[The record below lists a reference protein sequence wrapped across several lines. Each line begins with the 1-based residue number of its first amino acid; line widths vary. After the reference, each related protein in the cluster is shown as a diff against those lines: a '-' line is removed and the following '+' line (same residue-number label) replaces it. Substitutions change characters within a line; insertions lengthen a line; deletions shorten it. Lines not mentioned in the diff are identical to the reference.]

1 MRLNELPFR
10 KRLFFPRRL
19 RDLTTG
25 GKIENVTARP
35 LWSALIAYYGVWRV
49 QPGENHRIYGVNH
62 NSRNLA
68 IQMSGAILHG
78 AQKDSADPKDDDL
91 DDDESGKFVR
101 DAVPAKE

>member
-1 MRLNELPFR
+1 M
-10 KRLFFPRRL
+10 
-19 RDLTTG
+19 
-25 GKIENVTARP
+25 
-35 LWSALIAYYGVWRV
+35 
-49 QPGENHRIYGVNH
+49 NH

-101 DAVPAKE
+101 DAVPAENNLVAPMASGKIYYISHAMANEQLS

>member
-1 MRLNELPFR
+1 M
-10 KRLFFPRRL
+10 
-19 RDLTTG
+19 
-25 GKIENVTARP
+25 
-35 LWSALIAYYGVWRV
+35 
-49 QPGENHRIYGVNH
+49 NH